1 MVIQGKIAR
10 LTEVQICYGME
21 MNVEKTKVM
30 RISRQPSPLQ
40 TTTDQKRSEN
50 VEYFNNLVALY
61 QMVHDIH
68 VKFNQ
73 DYHGN
78 NIIQKGEDFSP
89 ANCA

>member
-1 MVIQGKIAR
+1 MGETKI
-10 LTEVQICYGME
+10 
-21 MNVEKTKVM
+21 M

-40 TTTDQKRSEN
+40 TKTDQKQSEN

-73 DYHGN
+73 GCHGY
-78 NIIQKGEDFSP
+78 NITQQGEDFSP
-89 ANCA
+89 ANCT